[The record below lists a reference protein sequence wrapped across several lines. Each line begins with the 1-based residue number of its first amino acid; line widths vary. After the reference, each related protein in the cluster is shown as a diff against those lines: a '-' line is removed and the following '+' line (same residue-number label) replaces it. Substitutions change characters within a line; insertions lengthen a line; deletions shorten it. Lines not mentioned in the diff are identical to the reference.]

1 MSLGSAR
8 HQMPGQPGRTERRL
22 GESLPDTG
30 RDEAR
35 LARHETE
42 GLERDDLLT
51 QALARGNLVL
61 AWKRVKANRGS
72 TGVDGLTIQEISA
85 RRVLAF
91 NKDDASFSAPAA
103 RPCNTFIT
111 RLPGL
116 ACPDANRHMK
126 SVTNCFC
133 SSVAGSPF
141 MLSVIRYQ

>member
-1 MSLGSAR
+1 MSLGRAR
-8 HQMPGQPGRTERRL
+8 HQMAGQPGRTERRL

-72 TGVDGLTIQEISA
+72 TGVDGLTIQEPVEHLKTHWP
-85 RRVLAF
+85 R
-91 NKDDASFSAPAA
+91 
-103 RPCNTFIT
+103 
-111 RLPGL
+111 
-116 ACPDANRHMK
+116 
-126 SVTNCFC
+126 
-133 SSVAGSPF
+133 
-141 MLSVIRYQ
+141 